1 MDAKNSGVLICTNM
15 PRTMEET
22 KDTWR
27 VNTLAELKW
36 NKANLADT
44 KYYKLNK
51 YSTCKTIMLD

>member
-1 MDAKNSGVLICTNM
+1 
-15 PRTMEET
+15 MEET